1 MGKKIGQRE
10 IGAMSGTMMSQREV
24 DPYEQRRRPYDD
36 EPTGRDRAAK
46 GRRNDDRL
54 DDEPYEPERRGT
66 RRRNDDRYDDELD
79 DRGRDPAPKS
89 RKVDLAP
96 ARDGDEKKRIRR
108 AEQF

>member
-1 MGKKIGQRE
+1 MG
-10 IGAMSGTMMSQREV
+10 
-24 DPYEQRRRPYDD
+24 

-46 GRRNDDRL
+46 GRRNDDRYDDDYYEPERPARGRRNDDRL